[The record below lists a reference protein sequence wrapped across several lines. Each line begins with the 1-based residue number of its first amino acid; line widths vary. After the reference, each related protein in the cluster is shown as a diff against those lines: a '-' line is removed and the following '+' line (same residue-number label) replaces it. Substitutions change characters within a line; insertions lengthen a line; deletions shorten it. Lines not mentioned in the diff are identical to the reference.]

1 MNEWFRTRCVI
12 AFMVVVSA
20 LVAGLVAAEPTPP
33 DLNKLWEQQMLEG
46 KPSSVD
52 VTIFGST
59 IEISETWPKKTLTT
73 VKRESLVWLDHE
85 PYGINVQ
92 QQSKWGF
99 WGDRGWSLRGGLLDE
114 VSVGSSRIQLYAK
127 IVERNLWYV
136 PIPFFWH
143 RDHPVETGY
152 DFFLLHKK
160 QGIPGAQI
168 IRTWVFPPDEVVLEA
183 DGHGGTDSD
192 VRASLH
198 YDTSSRVA
206 TLRVR
211 GLKKPMEEHVDLT
224 SELEDALQKPSK
236 SDRVNH

>member
-1 MNEWFRTRCVI
+1 MHEWFRTRCVI

-46 KPSSVD
+46 KPSRVY
-52 VTIFGST
+52 VTVQGST
-59 IEISETWPKKTLTT
+59 IEISEDSPKKTLTT
-73 VKRESLVWLDHE
+73 VKMDSPRWLSSE
-85 PYGINVQ
+85 PYSINVN
-92 QQSKWGF
+92 KTGEGF

-152 DFFLLHKK
+152 DFFLLHRK

-224 SELEDALQKPSK
+224 SELESALQKPSK

>member
-1 MNEWFRTRCVI
+1 MHEWFRTRCVI

-46 KPSSVD
+46 KPSRVH
-52 VTIFGST
+52 VTVQGST
-59 IEISETWPKKTLTT
+59 IEISEDSPKKTLTT
-73 VKRESLVWLDHE
+73 VKMDSPRWLSSE
-85 PYGINVQ
+85 PYSINVN
-92 QQSKWGF
+92 KTGEGF

-152 DFFLLHKK
+152 DFFLLHRK

-168 IRTWVFPPDEVVLEA
+168 IRTWVFSPDEVVLEA
-183 DGHGGTDSD
+183 NRHGGTDSD

-198 YDTSSRVA
+198 YDASSHVA

-211 GLKKPMEEHVDLT
+211 GLKKPIEERVDLT
-224 SELEDALQKPSK
+224 SELEDALQKPSE

>member
-1 MNEWFRTRCVI
+1 MHEWFRTRCVI

-46 KPSSVD
+46 KPSRVY
-52 VTIFGST
+52 VTVQGST
-59 IEISETWPKKTLTT
+59 IEISEDSPKKTLTT
-73 VKRESLVWLDHE
+73 VKMDSPRWLSSE
-85 PYGINVQ
+85 PYSINVN
-92 QQSKWGF
+92 KTGEGF

-152 DFFLLHKK
+152 DFFLLHRK

-198 YDTSSRVA
+198 YRFYKSRGDVTCERA
-206 TLRVR
+206 
-211 GLKKPMEEHVDLT
+211 
-224 SELEDALQKPSK
+224 
-236 SDRVNH
+236 